1 MAKSRKIFYG
11 WWVVLAASIGL
22 GLSSGSIILSTFTVF
37 FKPISQEFNWNRS
50 EVSLGFSL
58 YILMFGLSAPITGRL
73 IDRVRARKVIVPAV
87 LVYGLGLIGFYFLSG
102 PLWQFYALYLL
113 MGLMASG
120 AGSVAY
126 LSVISHWFDK
136 KRGLALGLVM
146 AGYGTGASFIPSVA
160 QRLISTT
167 GWRETYV
174 LLGILAIVG
183 TIPVVAVV
191 LKETPQELGLLPDG
205 EQAPE
210 GEVRQLHGQKLGI
223 SFREALTAGA
233 FWKMGFSLFLVS
245 ACVQGTLIHLV
256 PMLTDRGLS
265 AKSAAFATSLFGMA
279 VLLGRG
285 VTGYLLDRMFAPYVS
300 VFFFA
305 GATSGILLLLTGAG
319 GTWAFVAAVLVGLG
333 LGAEGDIIAYLVNR
347 YFGLRAF
354 GEIYGYVFAM
364 FVVGGIAG
372 PLLMGVSFDRTG
384 SYSWALMGFLVAML
398 LAIVTMLR
406 IGPYRE
412 WEVAMKDET
421 ANPREQAA

>member
-1 MAKSRKIFYG
+1 MAKARKIFYG
-11 WWVVLAASIGL
+11 WWIVLVASVGL

-37 FKPISQEFNWNRS
+37 FKPLSEEFGWNRS
-50 EVSLGFSL
+50 QISLGFSL
-58 YILMFGLSAPITGRL
+58 YIMMFGISAPITGRL

-87 LVYGLGLIGFYFLSG
+87 LIYGLGLIGFYFLSG
-102 PLWQFYALYLL
+102 PIWQFYALYLL
-113 MGLMASG
+113 IGIMASG

-160 QRLISTT
+160 QRLISTM

-174 LLGILAIVG
+174 LLGIVVLAG
-183 TIPVVAVV
+183 TIPLIAFF

-205 EQAPE
+205 APAPE
-210 GEVRQLHGQKLGI
+210 GSAGRIQGKKHGI
-223 SFREALTAGA
+223 SVREAFTGRV
-233 FWKMGFSLFLVS
+233 FWKMGLSLFLVS
-245 ACVQGTLIHLV
+245 ACVQGALIHLV

-265 AKSAAFATSLFGMA
+265 VESAAFATSLFGVA
-279 VLLGRG
+279 VLVGRG
-285 VTGYLLDRMFAPYVS
+285 VTGYLLDRIFAPYVS
-300 VFFFA
+300 VFFFV
-305 GATSGILLLLTGAG
+305 GALLGIFLLWTGLG
-319 GTWAFVAAVLVGLG
+319 GTWGFAAAILVGLG

-372 PLLMGVSFDRTG
+372 PLLMGVSFDSTG
-384 SYSWALMGFLVAML
+384 SYSTALIGFLVAML
-398 LAIVTMLR
+398 LAIATMLR
-406 IGPYRE
+406 LGPYRE
-412 WEVAMKDET
+412 WESSTGDLLE
-421 ANPREQAA
+421 NERERAA